1 MSSDDELDE
10 VCSGTSHGSIHD
22 SRMNIGKPDKIYAP
36 IWNTFWGQASGSVCP
51 GRALCLWC
59 VVLVPACSTHLGS
72 VQRKRSFRWRVKQAG
87 CTLHRSI
94 QTQSSA
100 VVSSSWG
107 GRRAPR
113 LPHTRGSTGHTPGV
127 DPQGTHQG
135 WIHRAHTR
143 GGSTGHTPGVDP
155 QGIYQGWIHRT
166 YTRGGS
172 TGCTPGVDPQ
182 GAHLGWIHRAHTWGG
197 STGHIPGV
205 DPGAQPRGGSTG
217 HIPGVDPQGPHQGWI
232 HRAYTR
238 GGSTGH
244 TPGVDPQGPQ
254 SPTHQGRV
262 QESNPLNY

>member
-127 DPQGTHQG
+127 DPQG
-135 WIHRAHTR
+135 
-143 GGSTGHTPGVDP
+143 
-155 QGIYQGWIHRT
+155 IYQGWIHRT